1 MTSSSR
7 VFRDGMYVFSRASS
21 GLVSLGPSV
30 KAECIVS
37 IDTNYFFQSSD
48 TSITL
53 LDKQKT
59 FSFTQEEL
67 EINSVLVLH

>member
-37 IDTNYFFQSSD
+37 IDTNYFFKHQ
-48 TSITL
+48 TL